1 MILPQLSLVR
11 LGVAAACLTAV
22 FSAGWFKGADHVQ
35 AQWDDAAARTAGRI
49 VRVQARQAEA
59 SVQVVTQYVDRV
71 QTVYR
76 AGQTITKEVPV
87 YVPATTPDLP
97 GGFRLLHDAAATGA
111 ALDASGGA
119 NAPPVSAQDVAATIA
134 ENYTSCRA
142 TAEQLKALQ
151 QWEFEQ
157 QSIQMKE

>member
-1 MILPQLSLVR
+1 MILPQLSLVK
-11 LGVAAACLTAV
+11 LGVVVACLAAV
-22 FSAGWFKGADHVQ
+22 FGAGWFKGADHVQ
-35 AQWDDAAARTAGRI
+35 ALWDNATTRAAGRI
-49 VRVQARQAEA
+49 VRVQALQAEA
-59 SVQVVTQYVDRV
+59 SVQVVTQYIDRV

-76 AGQTITKEVPV
+76 TGQTITKEVPV

-97 GGFRLLHDAAATGA
+97 GGFRLLHDAAATGT

-119 NAPPVSAQDVAATIA
+119 NAPPVSAQDAAATVA

-151 QWEFEQ
+151 QWELEQ